1 MTVGIAILDMDGT
14 ILSRR
19 SIDSFCDGFGF
30 TEKLVE
36 VDRQSSN
43 LPAYM
48 VSEAIARFFSGLPK
62 HSLEQMSDTIPL
74 NDGIN
79 DLVSFLKSNEFHIAI
94 ATDSY
99 QFLAER
105 LAKRIGA
112 DSCYGNLV
120 ELQDGVLTGR
130 LLTDHHCLK
139 LEGCR
144 EYSAC
149 KLWFLRQMK
158 AKIGGVTVAVGDGDS
173 DLCMIKGAD
182 LGIAYRPKSKSI
194 TKVAHLVA
202 QDFSEAI
209 DFLKIELSSR
219 ERRSDSSPGASFG
232 HHRS

>member
-19 SIDSFCDGFGF
+19 SIDVFCDGFGF

-62 HSLEQMSDTIPL
+62 HRLEQMFDSIPL
-74 NDGIN
+74 NHGIN
-79 DLVSFLKSNEFHIAI
+79 DIISFLKSNEFHIAI

-105 LAKRIGA
+105 LAKRLGA

-120 ELQDGVLTGR
+120 ELQDGLLTGR
-130 LLTDHHCLK
+130 LLTDHHCLRI
-139 LEGCR
+139 EGCR
-144 EYSAC
+144 EYSSC

-158 AKIGGVTVAVGDGDS
+158 TRIGGITVAVGDGDS

-182 LGIAYRPKSKSI
+182 LGIAYRPKSKSLA
-194 TKVAHLVA
+194 KVANLVA
-202 QDFSEAI
+202 EDFYEVI
-209 DFLKIELSSR
+209 NFLKRELKSR
-219 ERRSDSSPGASFG
+219 KTVNY
-232 HHRS
+232 